1 MNPPP
6 GSDTCS
12 TGSTAIVSGVATTA
26 DGGATWKMRPPPSD
40 VPQPQMSDVSCVRA
54 TVCWLAGEEAVP
66 QQNGTGGTNG
76 GSAVLLGTVN
86 SGATW
91 NLPTFTIPA
100 GAPEDVGQ
108 DSYMTIG
115 QISCPTTSTCIA
127 LGVSDRGSATTP
139 VYSYQS
145 SP

>member
-1 MNPPP
+1 
-6 GSDTCS
+6 
-12 TGSTAIVSGVATTA
+12 
-26 DGGATWKMRPPPSD
+26 
-40 VPQPQMSDVSCVRA
+40 MSDVSCVRA

-91 NLPTFTIPA
+91 TKETFTIPA

-139 VYSYQS
+139 VNSYQS